1 MTETNFSIPFQAK
14 EIKQNKPYTLKGEF
28 TYIDTNGKKQIEKF
42 EQDFVYK
49 TNENQMDN
57 IVSNLLN
64 VPEEKEEKAEFS
76 YLALLLLLFIIL
88 LLIFFFVIFWRRRK
102 KKKEDDEKKTKN
114 TDEIRSLE
122 KGGNTHVSLK

>member
-1 MTETNFSIPFQAK
+1 MDGYFTLSSLISEYKVVWIIIINFLNKSYLFK
-14 EIKQNKPYTLKGEF
+14 EGDTSTLLPH
-28 TYIDTNGKKQIEKF
+28 
-42 EQDFVYK
+42 
-49 TNENQMDN
+49 N

-64 VPEEKEEKAEFS
+64 VPEEKAEFS

-114 TDEIRSLE
+114 TDEIGSLE